1 MDHTSIWIYVLLD
14 QSAFLYVCDIGPRPM
29 NTERLIQK
37 KFNFIRNIRPDSHFQ
52 LLFEHLTSVC
62 FFAKD
67 IHGTL
72 FVANKAHVYHLGKT
86 NELEVIGRK
95 DSDFFPTSM
104 YEKYRKDDLRV
115 MESQSPLLNI
125 VELFPN
131 AQGIPDWYITNKI
144 PLFSL
149 DNQVMGVMGSVEHYE
164 TSKQVSLSDKR
175 LLKMFKYIQH
185 HFTEN
190 IAINNLAS
198 ECGLSLRQFERK
210 FKEQLR
216 ITPRE
221 LIIKMRI
228 QLACDKLQNPKN
240 ELSEIAYTCGF
251 YDQSALT
258 RQFKKHMGITPS
270 QYRKHYY

>member
-1 MDHTSIWIYVLLD
+1 MLD
-14 QSAFLYVCDIGPRPM
+14 QSAFLYVCDIGYVLM
-29 NTERLIQK
+29 DTDHLIQK
-37 KFNFIRNIRPDSHFQ
+37 KLDFINKIRPDSHFH
-52 LLFEHLTSVC
+52 LLFEHLTNVC

-72 FVANKAHVYHLGKT
+72 YVVNKAHVHHLGKS
-86 NELEVIGRK
+86 NELDVIGRK
-95 DSDFFPTSM
+95 DSDFFPPSM
-104 YEKYRKDDLRV
+104 YEKFRKDDLKV
-115 MESQSPLLNI
+115 MESQSPLLQL

-131 AQGIPDWYITNKI
+131 PQGIPDWYITNKI
-144 PLFSL
+144 PLFSS
-149 DNQVMGVMGSVEHYE
+149 DNKVMGVMGSIENYE
-164 TSKQVSLSDKR
+164 ASKQVSLSDKR
-175 LLKMFKYIQH
+175 LLKMFKYIQN

-210 FKEQLR
+210 FREQLR

-228 QLACDKLQNPKN
+228 QLACDKLQAPDN
-240 ELSEIAYTCGF
+240 ELSEIAYHCGF

-258 RQFKKHMGITPS
+258 RQFKKHMGFTPS
-270 QYRKHYY
+270 QYRKHFY